1 MKLRNG
7 VLAAAT
13 ALTLVAAGTASAN
26 AQQGS
31 SDLLNNLSSS
41 ATDST
46 ETTTAAATP
55 TTNATADEADTADD
69 ADTAAVETDESVE
82 QPTNTAGQSS
92 SNGKSKDI
100 ADEIKTWL
108 GVATAIIAFLGT
120 LFSFVSKNIA
130 PLIK

>member
-13 ALTLVAAGTASAN
+13 ALTLVAAGTTSAN

-41 ATDST
+41 ATTST
-46 ETTTAAATP
+46 ETTTS
-55 TTNATADEADTADD
+55 ATASTTTAPASDPNKD
-69 ADTAAVETDESVE
+69 APEDGESVNE
-82 QPTNTAGQSS
+82 PTNTAGQSS
-92 SNGKSKDI
+92 SNGNSDDI
-100 ADEIKTWL
+100 ADEIITWL
-108 GVATAIIAFLGT
+108 GVATSIIAFLGT

>member
-46 ETTTAAATP
+46 ETTTSATAP
-55 TTNATADEADTADD
+55 TTTAPASDPDKNATEGG
-69 ADTAAVETDESVE
+69 EPEE
-82 QPTNTAGQSS
+82 KPTNIAGQSS
-92 SNGKSKDI
+92 SNGNSDDI
-100 ADEIKTWL
+100 ADKIITWL
-108 GVATAIIAFLGT
+108 GVATSIIAFLGT

>member
-41 ATDST
+41 ATTST

-55 TTNATADEADTADD
+55 TTTAPASDPDKNATEGG
-69 ADTAAVETDESVE
+69 EPEE
-82 QPTNTAGQSS
+82 KPTNIAGQSS
-92 SNGKSKDI
+92 SNGTSDDI
-100 ADEIKTWL
+100 AGEIKTWL